1 MLKSLPKGIFCAQS
15 CQGKYHR
22 FIKVIFD
29 SRLMPNLHKF
39 TASLVSNTYTSLGS
53 RLSWI
58 CHNRARYH
66 PQRAVNHEPLSPE
79 NHYHRRVLAHSL
91 NLPPPKKKGA
101 DSAGNLR
108 TRIMFPPD
116 FEGDLTNVPRLS
128 CDSGSW
134 LIARWG

>member
-66 PQRAVNHEPLSPE
+66 PQRAINHEPLSPE
-79 NHYHRRVLAHSL
+79 NRYHRRVLAHSL
-91 NLPPPKKKGA
+91 NLPPKKKGRA
-101 DSAGNLR
+101 LR
-108 TRIMFPPD
+108 ETYARALCFPPILG
-116 FEGDLTNVPRLS
+116 GDLTNVPRLS